1 MYCGGYY
8 VPLSSLMYTNFIVA
22 MKYFVYLGKS
32 SLKKTLFGELF
43 DPSEKPSS
51 GIHADPSITRIKF
64 KQFREWLLQ
73 PASKADTHRLNLEY
87 TDIIIDYILS
97 FLQNPRVVSDDVIDP
112 MALQIEKQQL
122 KSVNFDLTEII
133 IPEEGP
139 AQVESD
145 NEPRNDFTTG
155 NDSSEA
161 VATKGGSEQT
171 ESNSEMGNGKEAQN
185 SSVLNSGGE
194 SQVEASSEY
203 EAQLVREALA
213 QDDVEYQLD
222 INNEDDR
229 LHRYAHKSANS
240 TSASLQPE
248 LRKDLLTQW
257 QHGKLEDQ
265 TQEAVTTSM
274 LVRPAKPPPET
285 ASLFTRSRGELSRL
299 LVEKIPLE
307 ILKRMVIRWPVGEEQ
322 YQNRSALNKNRLNI
336 TVWDVAGDPIQQ
348 NFTPL
353 FFSSHSVYVAT
364 YNISKGLDDLCEMH
378 KNKNLTNVN
387 GSIPTNAE
395 VLEGWIGCATAFSKP
410 VPSEPFRCTNQ
421 TPVLPPVIIACT
433 HTDFPSIRSRPDHFH
448 QFFRRKSF
456 DSYRKHLVDSKT
468 PSALRI
474 SSKYENDAEEG
485 YSGHHLLRREI
496 DHLTRQMPYACDSIP
511 VQWVKFEQLI
521 YGLQEQKKV
530 ILLYDDLAKYV
541 SEHCQIVEPLQI
553 RPVLSHF
560 HDIGVIVHFYRHP
573 ELSHLVFTK
582 PQWLINA
589 LSAVITY
596 SPGKWVTGEVQH
608 AFKKLSQVGV
618 IDKDMLQLAYRCARM
633 PQRFW
638 NEMLFVLNCMDLVCC
653 HPALHKQKALYLPCM
668 VLISAPDP
676 FVVPMNGDPAIL
688 YYSAKCSTIPIG
700 LFNQLVVRCIR
711 SSQYAP
717 LLHYQLMHMQLNT
730 THHLLVWRESTAIA
744 FLVQPNTDQ
753 FCTTCSQEA
762 ERYQYSPHCSHIRH
776 LLGESTEF
784 MPSDNIATLIESPI
798 NSGVNPKLHLGFSDE
813 GNSLSSI
820 CRVVLSFITENIQF
834 LCHSWFP
841 GLDLELI
848 ASDEDKMIALDQYWR
863 HTVLS
868 AGDASP
874 SIVCWFEY

>member
-1 MYCGGYY
+1 
-8 VPLSSLMYTNFIVA
+8 
-22 MKYFVYLGKS
+22 
-32 SLKKTLFGELF
+32 
-43 DPSEKPSS
+43 
-51 GIHADPSITRIKF
+51 
-64 KQFREWLLQ
+64 
-73 PASKADTHRLNLEY
+73 
-87 TDIIIDYILS
+87 
-97 FLQNPRVVSDDVIDP
+97 
-112 MALQIEKQQL
+112 MALQIEKQQV
-122 KSVNFDLTEII
+122 KNVNFDLTEII
-133 IPEEGP
+133 IPEESP
-139 AQVESD
+139 ANAGSD
-145 NEPRNDFTTG
+145 NEPMTGNDSTTG

-171 ESNSEMGNGKEAQN
+171 ESNSEMRSGKEAQN
-185 SSVLNSGGE
+185 SSVVDGGGE

-213 QDDVEYQLD
+213 QDDIEYQLD

-229 LHRYAHKSANS
+229 LHHYAHQSVNS
-240 TSASLQPE
+240 TSTSLQPE
-248 LRKDLLTQW
+248 LRNDSLQFTQR
-257 QHGKLEDQ
+257 QHASMEDQ

-274 LVRPAKPPPET
+274 LVKPAKPPPET

-322 YQNRSALNKNRLNI
+322 YQNRSALNRNRLNI

-353 FFSSHSVYVAT
+353 FFSNHSVYVAT
-364 YNISKGLDDLCEMH
+364 FDISKGLDDLCEVYQ
-378 KNKNLTNVN
+378 NKSLTNVN

-410 VPSEPFRCTNQ
+410 VPSEPFRCTNH

-433 HTDFPSIRSRPDHFH
+433 HIDLPSVRSRPDLFH
-448 QFFRRKSF
+448 QFFGRKSF
-456 DSYRKHLVDSKT
+456 DSYKRHLVDSKT

-474 SSKYENDAEEG
+474 SSKYENDVEEG

-511 VQWVKFEQLI
+511 VQWVKFEQLL

-589 LSAVITY
+589 LSAVITS
-596 SPGKWVTGEVQH
+596 SPGKWITGEVQH

-638 NEMLFVLNCMDLVCC
+638 NEVLFVLNCMDLVCC
-653 HPALHKQKALYLPCM
+653 HPALHEQKALYLPCM
-668 VLISAPDP
+668 VLTSAPDP
-676 FVVPMNGDPAIL
+676 FVLPMNGDPAIM
-688 YYSAKCSTIPIG
+688 YYSTKSSTIPIA

-717 LLHYQLMHMQLNT
+717 LLHYQLMHMRLNT
-730 THHLLVWRESTAIA
+730 THHLLVWRDSTGIA
-744 FLVQPNTDQ
+744 FLVQPNIDQ
-753 FCTTCSQEA
+753 FCTSCSQEA
-762 ERYQYSPHCSHIRH
+762 ERYQYSPHCSHIAH
-776 LLGESTEF
+776 LVGESTEF
-784 MPSDNIATLIESPI
+784 MPSDNIATLIDSST
-798 NSGVNPKLHLGFSDE
+798 NSSVNPKLYLGFSDE

-820 CRVVLSFITENIQF
+820 CRVVLSFMTENIRF
-834 LCHSWFP
+834 LCHCWFP
-841 GLDLELI
+841 GLDLELV

-868 AGDASP
+868 TGNASP
-874 SIVCWFEY
+874 SIACWFE